1 MDSPAPLTN
10 TNYAADLRSMS
21 PQSPPTGVNAKF
33 DAFSL
38 SSTSAGGIDGYIA
51 TAIAKKRSNFNNTR
65 GNIIKDRT
73 SLLMAPN
80 KGNLIG

>member
-1 MDSPAPLTN
+1 M
-10 TNYAADLRSMS
+10 
-21 PQSPPTGVNAKF
+21 NAKF

-51 TAIAKKRSNFNNTR
+51 TAIAKKRGNNINAR
-65 GNIIKDRT
+65 GNNIKDRT